1 MSARVICISG
11 SDGAA
16 AEEVATAVGEAMGFR
31 VINEEIV
38 ARAAAEAGVDQQAI
52 EDVEQR
58 KTALAKIADL
68 LVLWGAST
76 PEFFLSSDAQLVEGI
91 PGVTAAHGAG
101 SARQSE
107 ELRELIRSAID
118 EFMAAGEVVILA
130 HAASQSLAGREQ
142 VLRVLV
148 TASVPARSARLAESF
163 GLSAKEADSRIKNG
177 DAGRADYLKR
187 FYGIERELPTH
198 YDLVVNTDKLT
209 PGEAAAAIVSVASP
223 VSHARP

>member
-1 MSARVICISG
+1 
-11 SDGAA
+11 
-16 AEEVATAVGEAMGFR
+16 MGFR

-52 EDVEQR
+52 VNVEQR

-76 PEFFLSSDAQLVEGI
+76 PEFFLTSDAQLVEGI
-91 PGVTAAHGAG
+91 AGVTASYGPG
-101 SARQSE
+101 SARQSAE
-107 ELRELIRSAID
+107 FRDLIRSAID

-148 TASVPARSARLAESF
+148 TASASTRSARLAGSY
-163 GLSAKEADSRIKNG
+163 GLSAKQAESRIKNG

-198 YDLVVNTDKLT
+198 YDLVVNTDELT
-209 PGEAAAAIVSVASP
+209 PAEAAAAVVSVASP
-223 VSHARP
+223 VSRARP

>member
-1 MSARVICISG
+1 MSATVICISG
-11 SDGAA
+11 SDGAG
-16 AEEVATAVGEAMGFR
+16 AEEVAAAVGEAMGFR

-76 PEFFLSSDAQLVEGI
+76 PEFFLSADPQLMEGI
-91 PGVTAAHGAG
+91 PSSYGAG

-107 ELRELIRSAID
+107 AFRDLIRSAID

-142 VLRVLV
+142 VLRALV
-148 TASVPARSARLAESF
+148 TASASTRSARLAESL

-187 FYGIERELPTH
+187 FYGIEREQPTH
-198 YDLVVNTDKLT
+198 YDLVVNTDELT

-223 VSHARP
+223 VSNARP

>member
-16 AEEVATAVGEAMGFR
+16 AEAVANAVGEAMGFR

-58 KTALAKIADL
+58 RTALAKIADL

-76 PEFFLSSDAQLVEGI
+76 PEFFLSSDPQLVDGI
-91 PGVTAAHGAG
+91 PGVTASSGTG
-101 SARQSE
+101 SGRQSE
-107 ELRELIRSAID
+107 ELRALIRSAID
-118 EFMAAGEVVILA
+118 EFTAAGEVVILA

-148 TASVPARSARLAESF
+148 TASASTRSARLAESF
-163 GLSAKEADSRIKNG
+163 GLSAKEADSRVKNG

-198 YDLVVNTDKLT
+198 YDLVVNTDGLT
-209 PGEAAAAIVSVASP
+209 PGEAAAAIVSVAGSA
-223 VSHARP
+223 SHARA